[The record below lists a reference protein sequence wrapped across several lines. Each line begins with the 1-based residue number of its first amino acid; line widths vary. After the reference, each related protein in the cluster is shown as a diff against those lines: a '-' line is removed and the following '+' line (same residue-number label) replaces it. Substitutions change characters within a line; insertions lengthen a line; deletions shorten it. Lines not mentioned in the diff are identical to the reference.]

1 MKVKVCGMKYE
12 ENIKAVAALGPD
24 YLGFIFYDKSK
35 RNFEGQLPEI
45 DPKIKKTGV
54 FVNAPK
60 MYVNAMI
67 ARHNLDAVQLHGDE
81 SEDYCLGLKA
91 GNTASIEI
99 IKAFSMSENFD
110 FEMLEKYLTVCDY
123 FLFDTKGKERG
134 GNGTLF
140 DWKLLERYPLKKPF
154 FLSGGI
160 GSDEI
165 AQVIEFLNSP
175 MAAYCYAIDVNSK
188 FESEPGMKKVAA
200 LKKFIELIAKDE

>member
-35 RNFEGQLPEI
+35 RNFEGEIPEI
-45 DPKIKKTGV
+45 DPKIKKIGV

-60 MYVNAMI
+60 RYVNAMI
-67 ARHNLDAVQLHGDE
+67 VRHNLDAVQLHGDE

-140 DWKLLERYPLKKPF
+140 DWKLLERYPFKKPF

-175 MAAYCYAIDVNSK
+175 MAAHCYAIDVNSR

-200 LKKFIELIAKDE
+200 LKKFIELIAKEE

>member
-35 RNFEGQLPEI
+35 RNFEGQIPEI
-45 DPKIKKTGV
+45 DPKIKKIGV
-54 FVNAPK
+54 FVNAPE

-91 GNTASIEI
+91 GNTPGIEI
-99 IKAFSMSENFD
+99 IKAFSMSATFD
-110 FEMLEKYLTVCDY
+110 FDMLEKYLTVCDY

-140 DWKLLERYPLKKPF
+140 DWKLLERYPFKKPF

-165 AQVIEFLNSP
+165 VQVIEFLNSP
-175 MAAYCYAIDVNSK
+175 MAAHCYAIDVNSK

>member
-35 RNFEGQLPEI
+35 RNFEGQIPEI
-45 DPKIKKTGV
+45 DPKIKKIGV
-54 FVNAPK
+54 FVNAPE

-67 ARHNLDAVQLHGDE
+67 ASHNLDAVQLHGDE

-99 IKAFSMSENFD
+99 IKAFSMSATFD
-110 FEMLEKYLTVCDY
+110 FDMLEKYLTVCDY

-175 MAAYCYAIDVNSK
+175 MAIHCYAIDVNSK
-188 FESEPGMKKVAA
+188 FESEPGMKKVAE
-200 LKKFIELIAKDE
+200 LKKFIELIAKDA

>member
-35 RNFEGQLPEI
+35 RSFEGHLPKI
-45 DPKIKKTGV
+45 DPKIKKIGV
-54 FVNAPK
+54 FVNAPE

-160 GSDEI
+160 GSDEM

-175 MAAYCYAIDVNSK
+175 MAAHCYAIDVNSK
-188 FESEPGMKKVAA
+188 FESEPGMKKVAE